1 MKDIQKQKDKRGLRL
16 DKVGITKIS
25 LPLLIPHKK
34 DTQQVTASVNF
45 FADLR
50 HSLKGHHMSRFVEI
64 LFRNRGNILTFEKLK
79 AIASEAKK
87 ELQADNAYLEISFIY
102 FLKKEAPVSK
112 RSSFVDYECKIF
124 SKVNSGDS
132 EQRIIVKVPVMLLC
146 PCSKAISKFNA
157 HNQRSIITVDALL
170 RGDLLI
176 DELIKTIEKNGS
188 CEIYPVL
195 KRPDEKYVTEK
206 SYENPK
212 FVEDAVRDTALSIKK
227 NKNILS
233 FTVECESFESIH
245 NHNAYARY
253 TSNDDVKHN

>member
-1 MKDIQKQKDKRGLRL
+1 
-16 DKVGITKIS
+16 
-25 LPLLIPHKK
+25 
-34 DTQQVTASVNF
+34 
-45 FADLR
+45 
-50 HSLKGHHMSRFVEI
+50 
-64 LFRNRGNILTFEKLK
+64 
-79 AIASEAKK
+79 
-87 ELQADNAYLEISFIY
+87 
-102 FLKKEAPVSK
+102 
-112 RSSFVDYECKIF
+112 
-124 SKVNSGDS
+124 
-132 EQRIIVKVPVMLLC
+132 VKVPVMLLC

-170 RGDLLI
+170 KGDLLI

-253 TSNDDVKHN
+253 TSIDDVKHN